1 MKNSRNKQ
9 FISFKLHAVVRST
22 MKSHALPPLPVQD
35 VSQPFVQLIPLF
47 KHFSNPLDYQMDC
60 RGTAVLVFE
69 GTLILL
75 NSGPEV
81 RE

>member
-35 VSQPFVQLIPLF
+35 VNQPFVQLIPLF

-60 RGTAVLVFE
+60 RGIAVLVFE